1 MSFGVFLAVMAAAM
15 LHAGWNAIIRFGR
28 DKFQGMLV
36 LSTCQG
42 ILGVVLIFLYPLPTG
57 QTWIWLAGSAVLHS
71 GYKAFLTFAYM
82 HGDLSRVYPI
92 ARGTAP
98 MLVAV
103 IGAFLLADIVAPLEY
118 FGILLIGAGIVLMAR
133 GVFVHGE
140 SRALLPFAFASALM
154 TAGYSLVDGFGAR
167 VSGDAAMYVAWMF
180 VLDGVLFL
188 AWGLWYRGPDA
199 LPRRA
204 GLWGLGALAG
214 VASYGAYGIA
224 VWAMTVAPI
233 ALVTALRETSVL
245 FAVLIGVVFFGERAD
260 RGKLAAALL
269 IAGGVAMTR
278 L

>member
-1 MSFGVFLAVMAAAM
+1 MFLAVMAAAM

-28 DKFQGMLV
+28 DKFQGMFL

-42 ILGVVLIFLYPLPTG
+42 VMGAVLIFFYPLPTG
-57 QTWIWLAGSAVLHS
+57 QTWLWLLGSAVLHS
-71 GYKAFLTFAYM
+71 GYKGFLTFAYM

-92 ARGTAP
+92 ARGSAP
-98 MLVAV
+98 MLVAL
-103 IGAFLLADIVAPLEY
+103 IGAFVLADVVAPLEY
-118 FGILLIGAGIVLMAR
+118 LGILLVGLGIVLMAR

-140 SRALLPFAFASALM
+140 KRSLLPYALAAAVM

-167 VSGDAAMYVAWMF
+167 VSGDPAMYIAWMF
-180 VLDGVLFL
+180 VLDGLLFL
-188 AWGLWYRGPDA
+188 IWGLWYRGRSA

-204 GLWGLGALAG
+204 GVWGLGVLGGA
-214 VASYGAYGIA
+214 ASYGAYGIA

-233 ALVTALRETSVL
+233 ALVAALRETSVL
-245 FAVLIGVVFFGERAD
+245 FAVLIGVVFFREHAD

-269 IAGGVAMTR
+269 IAAGVGITR

>member
-1 MSFGVFLAVMAAAM
+1 MSLGVFLAVMAAAL

-28 DKFQGMLV
+28 DKFQGMFL
-36 LSTCQG
+36 LSVCQG
-42 ILGVVLIFLYPLPTG
+42 VMGAVLIFLYPLPTG
-57 QTWIWLAGSAVLHS
+57 QTWAWLAGSAVLHS

-98 MLVAV
+98 MLVALT
-103 IGAFLLADIVAPLEY
+103 GAFLLADIVAPLEY
-118 FGILLIGAGIVLMAR
+118 FGILLIGAGIVMMAR

-140 SRALLPFAFASALM
+140 SRALLSYAFASAVM
-154 TAGYSLVDGFGAR
+154 TAGYSLFDGFGAR
-167 VSGDAAMYVAWMF
+167 VAGDAAMYVAWMF

-188 AWGLWYRGPDA
+188 AWGLWYRGRSA
-199 LPRRA
+199 MPRSAR
-204 GLWGLGALAG
+204 LWGLGALAG
-214 VASYGAYGIA
+214 AASYGAYGIA

-260 RGKLAAALL
+260 RGKLAAAVL